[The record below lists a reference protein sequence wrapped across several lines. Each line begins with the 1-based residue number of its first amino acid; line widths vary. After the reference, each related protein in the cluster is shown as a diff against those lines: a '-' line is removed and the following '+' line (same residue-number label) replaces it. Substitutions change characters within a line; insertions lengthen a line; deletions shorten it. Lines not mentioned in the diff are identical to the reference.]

1 MADTSP
7 HPTPRRAAPAIELTR
22 EVLHKRYSAFSDQA
36 LVAARAAGSKNYSPL
51 AWEVIREL
59 IKARGLSLRSLSPVT
74 QLGTPPAALPPA
86 PARSSRAAPTV
97 AASPFLLVSRQRGLR
112 WSADDPLPLTAR
124 DVMAVAALIYGI
136 AGLSLVVGAFMNRG
150 PVAAQ
155 GPGVLGLGAV
165 GLVSLAFAGSSKRP
179 PSPRWW
185 WLATL
190 YCGISP
196 ALALARIGS
205 ATGSRWPQLL
215 LGALLGILWVV
226 YFGRRRATYGLAPWR
241 WLG

>member
-1 MADTSP
+1 M
-7 HPTPRRAAPAIELTR
+7 ELTR

-74 QLGTPPAALPPA
+74 QPGAPLAGLPPA
-86 PARSSRAAPTV
+86 PARSSRAAQTVQTV
-97 AASPFLLVSRQRGLR
+97 AVSPFLVVSRLRGLR
-112 WSADDPLPLTAR
+112 WSADDPLPFVAR
-124 DVMAVAALIYGI
+124 DVMAVAALIYGL

-150 PVAAQ
+150 AAAAQ
-155 GPGVLGLGAV
+155 GAGVLELGAI
-165 GLVSLAFAGSSKRP
+165 GLASLAFAGSSRRP
-179 PSPRWW
+179 PSPSSWW
-185 WLATL
+185 VATL
-190 YCGISP
+190 YCSAMP

-205 ATGSRWPQLL
+205 ANASRWPQLV
-215 LGALLGILWVV
+215 LGAFVGVLGLV
-226 YFGRRRATYGLAPWR
+226 YFGRRRAAYGLAPWR